1 MVNEEVKVLFV
12 ADERY
17 ANLRILRKLDHSV
30 EYLIGSDEVWER
42 EEMDAYI
49 NNYAESF
56 MPLGRDG

>member
-56 MPLGRDG
+56 MQLGRDG